1 MAMKKIR
8 IKTVFSLCAV
18 LVLALMA
25 AFVPKAIPAA
35 AWGLSFPEEGGE
47 PRADVSREKL
57 EPFGAKYIG
66 NTEEKEL
73 VLTFDAGYENGFTD
87 EILDVLEELEV
98 PAAFFV
104 TGDYLQRNADR
115 IRRMV
120 REGHIVG
127 NHTHSHPDMTKLDGE
142 QTRAELQQVEEQYF
156 GITGQTMPKYYR
168 PPQGVYD
175 EASLRRVQ
183 ELGYQTVFWSLAYA
197 DWDNDQQPKPEAA
210 LEKLNSRIHD
220 GAVVLLHATSKTNAE
235 ILENL
240 LAGWMDQGYRF
251 APVTELFQ

>member
-1 MAMKKIR
+1 MKRLI
-8 IKTVFSLCAV
+8 FCGV
-18 LVLALMA
+18 LILAL
-25 AFVPKAIPAA
+25 AA
-35 AWGLSFPEEGGE
+35 AMVPRAEPVMGWGLSFQTAHQPPAAPMTAQRLRELGGAYLDE
-47 PRADVSREKL
+47 DGGKVI
-57 EPFGAKYIG
+57 Y
-66 NTEEKEL
+66 
-73 VLTFDAGYENGFTD
+73 LTFDAGYENGYTD
-87 EILDVLEELEV
+87 EILDVLKELEV

-104 TGDYLQRNADR
+104 TGDYLQRNPDR

-142 QTRAELQQVEEQYF
+142 QTRAELQQVEEQYS
-156 GITGQTMPKYYR
+156 GITGQTMPQYYR

-197 DWDNDQQPKPEAA
+197 DWDNDQQPEPEAA

-240 LAGWMDQGYRF
+240 LTGWMDQGYRF